1 MNTILVVNC
10 GSSSLKFALYALEAG
25 DALRK
30 QASGLVEG
38 IGTEKGLFK
47 AKGEL
52 GAAETALEKPTH
64 LSGFGA
70 LKDYLEGAGVRAE
83 QVLAVGHRV
92 VQGGAVF
99 SESVVLDDAKIDQ
112 VEELAAMAPLHN
124 HAHALGMREA
134 KKAWPDAVQAAVFD
148 TAFHATMPPKA
159 YLFAMPYELY
169 EKLAL
174 RKYGFHGTSHRF
186 VSARAAE
193 ALGRPLEEI
202 RMITAHLGNGCSL
215 AAIKG
220 GKVVDTTMGLTPLD
234 GLMMGT
240 RSGATDP
247 SVFDYLERKLGW
259 SASKTVQVMNKESGL
274 LGISG
279 LSQDM
284 RTLVAARAEGHEGAK
299 LAIEMFVYRLAKLIS
314 SFTIPLGGLDALVF
328 TGGIGE
334 NSYVVRGEAMDL
346 LAPLGLELDAEANA
360 KAVGGA
366 EGKISVGD
374 DPIALVVPTDEE
386 LLIAKDAL
394 ALARGARKE

>member
-1 MNTILVVNC
+1 M
-10 GSSSLKFALYALEAG
+10 
-25 DALRK
+25 
-30 QASGLVEG
+30 
-38 IGTEKGLFK
+38 
-47 AKGEL
+47 
-52 GAAETALEKPTH
+52 
-64 LSGFGA
+64 
-70 LKDYLEGAGVRAE
+70 
-83 QVLAVGHRV
+83 GHRV

-112 VEELAAMAPLHN
+112 VDELAAMAPLHN

-134 KKAWPDAVQAAVFD
+134 TKAWPDAVQVAVFD

-193 ALGRPLEEI
+193 ALGRPLGEI

-215 AAIKG
+215 AAVKD

-259 SASKTVQVMNKESGL
+259 SASRTVQVMNKQSGL

-299 LAIEMFVYRLAKLIS
+299 LAIEMFTYRLAKLIS

-334 NSYVVRGEAMDL
+334 NSYVVRGEAVKL
-346 LAPLGLELDAEANA
+346 LAPLGIELDEEANA

-374 DPIALVVPTDEE
+374 SPVALVVPTDEE

-394 ALARGARKE
+394 ALARGRK

>member
-1 MNTILVVNC
+1 MKAILVVNC
-10 GSSSLKFALYALEAG
+10 GSSSLKFALYALSG
-25 DALRK
+25 DDALEKR
-30 QASGLVEG
+30 ASGLVEG
-38 IGTEKGLFK
+38 IGTERGRFK
-47 AKGEL
+47 AKGSL
-52 GAAETALEKPTH
+52 GEAETVLENPSH
-64 LSGFGA
+64 LSGFNA
-70 LKDYLEGAGVRAE
+70 LKSWLEGAGVRDGE
-83 QVLAVGHRV
+83 ILAVGHRV

-99 SESVVLDDAKIDQ
+99 SESVVLDGAKIDQ
-112 VEELAAMAPLHN
+112 VDELAAMAPLHN

-134 KKAWPDAVQAAVFD
+134 TKAWPDAVQVAVFD

-193 ALGRPLEEI
+193 ALGRPLGEI

-215 AAIKG
+215 AAIKD

-259 SASKTVQVMNKESGL
+259 SASRTVQVMNKESGL

-299 LAIEMFVYRLAKLIS
+299 LAIEMFVYRLAKLIA

-374 DPIALVVPTDEE
+374 DPVALVVPTDEE

-394 ALARGARKE
+394 ALARGVRGK

>member
-1 MNTILVVNC
+1 MKAILVVNC
-10 GSSSLKFALYALEAG
+10 GSSSLKFALYALSG
-25 DALRK
+25 DDSLEKR
-30 QASGLVEG
+30 ASGLVEG
-38 IGTEKGLFK
+38 IGTAQGRFK
-47 AKGEL
+47 AKGSL
-52 GAAETALEKPTH
+52 GEAETVLENPSH
-64 LSGFGA
+64 LSGFNA
-70 LKDYLEGAGVRAE
+70 LKSWLEGAGVRDGE
-83 QVLAVGHRV
+83 ILAVGHRV

-112 VEELAAMAPLHN
+112 VDELAAMAPLHN

-134 KKAWPDAVQAAVFD
+134 TKAWPDAVQVAVFD

-193 ALGRPLEEI
+193 ILGRPLEKI

-215 AAIKG
+215 AAVKD

-259 SASKTVQVMNKESGL
+259 SASKTVQVMNKQSGL

-299 LAIEMFVYRLAKLIS
+299 LAIEMFTYRLAKLIS

-334 NSYVVRGEAMDL
+334 NSYVVRGEAVKL
-346 LAPLGLELDAEANA
+346 LAPLGIELDEEANA

-374 DPIALVVPTDEE
+374 SPVALVVPTDEE

-394 ALARGARKE
+394 ALARGRK